1 VSYSSSSTPSH
12 PVPHELEGPG
22 AAVGSVVGGY
32 TLEEYLGCG
41 AMADVYAGSSA
52 TGPVAVK
59 RLLPMR
65 RDSHH
70 LVDLFLHE
78 ARVLLQISHPNVAR
92 CIDFGLSDG
101 VPYLVTSYVDGV
113 SCELLLAGLA
123 GERGAFPVEVAL
135 AIVHQVLL
143 GLSAVHE
150 ARDPDG
156 RLLGIVHQDVSPDN
170 VLIGRNGSVTLI
182 DFGVA
187 RSHNQRRAG
196 GAEDLRGKLGYMSP
210 EQILGERIDAR
221 SDVFSVGALLGELL
235 LGKRLFGA
243 PTTLGSLVRASRAD
257 TDDLGDLDPRVSADV
272 REVLARA
279 LERRPARRFPSARA
293 FDRAVGALQQARGAP
308 LDAAQMAAWLAAR
321 GVAATGAPRSSRSP
335 TPAVGNL
342 VARIDAADRVLVDGR
357 GGEPSVAAPRR
368 PTPSSAPTARLFR
381 VREPGS
387 HTELPCSLADL
398 VERFATGRVSDA
410 TLAASGRSAPVALVD
425 VPELVHL
432 ARASKARFDAELGR
446 APRWRCS
453 LERARLPGMLFMLA
467 GTRATGLLSARAGAR
482 RKLVYFDA
490 GVPCFVASSE
500 PSELIGAQLL
510 AGGFLSRAALDDAV
524 AGATVQQRPLGE
536 TLAEM
541 RVLSSSE
548 MLRQLVTQLDTRVL
562 ELGSWLDANLSFT
575 PGLRPGAVIPQSLG
589 VPGELA
595 CRMVRTRYCDEE
607 ISDFLRPLADASLT
621 AKSER
626 PRVEQPLPLL
636 EVETGVLSAA
646 ASCRDIGTL
655 TLRMT
660 RDHALPPEDTRRAV
674 FMGLSAGLLESPAW
688 LSPFATSGLGSHR

>member
-1 VSYSSSSTPSH
+1 
-12 PVPHELEGPG
+12 
-22 AAVGSVVGGY
+22 
-32 TLEEYLGCG
+32 
-41 AMADVYAGSSA
+41 
-52 TGPVAVK
+52 
-59 RLLPMR
+59 
-65 RDSHH
+65 
-70 LVDLFLHE
+70 
-78 ARVLLQISHPNVAR
+78 
-92 CIDFGLSDG
+92 
-101 VPYLVTSYVDGV
+101 
-113 SCELLLAGLA
+113 
-123 GERGAFPVEVAL
+123 
-135 AIVHQVLL
+135 
-143 GLSAVHE
+143 
-150 ARDPDG
+150 
-156 RLLGIVHQDVSPDN
+156 
-170 VLIGRNGSVTLI
+170 
-182 DFGVA
+182 
-187 RSHNQRRAG
+187 
-196 GAEDLRGKLGYMSP
+196 
-210 EQILGERIDAR
+210 
-221 SDVFSVGALLGELL
+221 
-235 LGKRLFGA
+235 
-243 PTTLGSLVRASRAD
+243 
-257 TDDLGDLDPRVSADV
+257 
-272 REVLARA
+272 
-279 LERRPARRFPSARA
+279 
-293 FDRAVGALQQARGAP
+293 
-308 LDAAQMAAWLAAR
+308 
-321 GVAATGAPRSSRSP
+321 
-335 TPAVGNL
+335 
-342 VARIDAADRVLVDGR
+342 
-357 GGEPSVAAPRR
+357 
-368 PTPSSAPTARLFR
+368 
-381 VREPGS
+381 
-387 HTELPCSLADL
+387 
-398 VERFATGRVSDA
+398 
-410 TLAASGRSAPVALVD
+410 
-425 VPELVHL
+425 
-432 ARASKARFDAELGR
+432 
-446 APRWRCS
+446 
-453 LERARLPGMLFMLA
+453 MLFMLA